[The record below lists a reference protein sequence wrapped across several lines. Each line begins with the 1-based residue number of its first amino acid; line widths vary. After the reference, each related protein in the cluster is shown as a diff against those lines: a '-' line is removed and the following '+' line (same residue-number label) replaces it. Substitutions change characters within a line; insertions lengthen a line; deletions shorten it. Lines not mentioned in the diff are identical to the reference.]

1 MAGGSPGLRHRRL
14 PVRRGRKPAAAQA
27 AGPRQIAPGVHLLTL
42 GTGLLASNVYFVG
55 QADSW
60 VLIDAGWPHREELIG
75 AAARAL
81 FGPGARPAAIL
92 LTHIHPDH
100 SGSAPALA
108 RGWGVSVWVHPDEL
122 PMAPG
127 EYLPRYANPL
137 DRWLLG
143 PLLSLLPAR
152 TRRRLA
158 GAASLAGAARPL
170 PGPATVPG
178 LPGWEWR
185 HTPGHTPG
193 HVAFWRPRD
202 RVLITGDAVLTLD
215 LNSLAGLLLR
225 RQRIAAPPR
234 ITTWDWPA
242 AKASLA
248 ALARLGP
255 LVLAPGHGRPV
266 TGPAAAAALRDFA
279 THQAPAVAIPAFA
292 QVSDWER
299 VGNGRARPPGK
310 EVTP

>member
-1 MAGGSPGLRHRRL
+1 MAGGSRGQRHRRL
-14 PVRRGRKPAAAQA
+14 RVARRARQA
-27 AGPRQIAPGVHLLTL
+27 TGPRQIAPGVHLLTL

-55 QADSW
+55 QAGSW
-60 VLIDAGWPHREELIG
+60 ALIDAGWPHQEEPIR

-81 FGPGARPAAIL
+81 YGPGARPAAIL

-108 RGWGVSVWVHPDEL
+108 RGWDVSVWVHPAEL

-127 EYLPRYANPL
+127 EYLPQYANPL

-143 PLLSLLPAR
+143 PLMSLLPAR
-152 TRRRLA
+152 TRRRMA

-193 HVAFWRPRD
+193 HVAFWRRGD
-202 RVLITGDAVLTLD
+202 LVLITGDAVLTVD
-215 LNSLAGLLLR
+215 LNSLPGLLR
-225 RQRIAAPPR
+225 RRPRVAAPPR
-234 ITTWDWPA
+234 LTSWDWPA
-242 AKASLA
+242 AQASAA

-255 LVLAPGHGRPV
+255 RVLTPGHGLPI
-266 TGPAAAAALRDFA
+266 TGPAAAAALRSFA
-279 THQAPAVAIPAFA
+279 ARLAPGAPDSSVYAGQSRRA
-292 QVSDWER
+292 
-299 VGNGRARPPGK
+299 GR
-310 EVTP
+310 

>member
-1 MAGGSPGLRHRRL
+1 MAGGSQGQRRRL
-14 PVRRGRKPAAAQA
+14 RVARRGRPAAA
-27 AGPRQIAPGVHLLTL
+27 PRQIAPGVHLLTL
-42 GTGLLASNVYFVG
+42 GSGLLASNVYFVG
-55 QADSW
+55 QAGSW
-60 VLIDAGWPHREELIG
+60 VLIDAGWPHQEELIG
-75 AAARAL
+75 TAARAL
-81 FGPGARPAAIL
+81 YGPGARPAAIL
-92 LTHIHPDH
+92 LTHVHPDH

-127 EYLPRYANPL
+127 EYLPQYANPL
-137 DRWLLG
+137 DRWLIG

-152 TRRRLA
+152 TRRRMA
-158 GAASLAGAARPL
+158 AAASLAGAARPL
-170 PGPATVPG
+170 PGRATVPG

-193 HVAFWRPRD
+193 HVAFWRPGD

-225 RQRIAAPPR
+225 RPRIAAPPR
-234 ITTWDWPA
+234 FTTWDWPA

-248 ALARLGP
+248 ALAQLRP

-266 TGPAAAAALRDFA
+266 TGPATAAALRSFA
-279 THQAPAVAIPAFA
+279 ARHAAGAAIPAFA
-292 QVSDWER
+292 QVSTWKR
-299 VGNGRARPPGK
+299 VGNRRVLPSAK
-310 EVTP
+310 EVAP